1 MYGRFHV
8 VFSMSNVV
16 FRRGNQS
23 HDILKFWMVIFR
35 WSSDG
40 IKSVKHCV
48 VVVTGGESL

>member
-1 MYGRFHV
+1 MSFLVCPMWFSV
-8 VFSMSNVV
+8 VEINLM
-16 FRRGNQS
+16 
-23 HDILKFWMVIFR
+23 IYCTMKFWMVIFR